1 MLKRMFSDAT
11 KKRAT
16 FTIWII
22 LNLYIIGQIFCIW
35 FNKFDLVRVG
45 STVPQ
50 IRDVSLGPL
59 ELINDNQ
66 KKNKR
71 LRKIK
76 KMLIST
82 CTLYRVILTLF
93 LKKNFQIDSV
103 IKDATSFMW
112 YHYIYMYVHIYS
124 CHIFDHMFECRE
136 EQNSKIQILI

>member
-35 FNKFDLVRVG
+35 FNKVDLIRVG

-50 IRDVSLGPL
+50 ISYVSLGPL

-76 KMLIST
+76 KN
-82 CTLYRVILTLF
+82 VD
-93 LKKNFQIDSV
+93 K
-103 IKDATSFMW
+103 
-112 YHYIYMYVHIYS
+112 YMYIV
-124 CHIFDHMFECRE
+124 
-136 EQNSKIQILI
+136 